1 MHAVPPGGPGD
12 PVEQLV
18 RSLIYLFVALALA
31 LDVATKAI
39 VSAHI
44 PPYGS
49 MAVVPGL
56 FNLVHAEN
64 PGIAFSFFV
73 DENSAWRNPLLIAFS
88 SAASL
93 FLIWL
98 LWSHQKAPAL
108 QRWAFALIL
117 AGALG
122 NLLDRIRHG
131 AVTDFI
137 EVHWGPHYFPAFNV
151 ADSCITIGAFLLL
164 LDVWR
169 TRAPQT
175 ESHRVP

>member
-1 MHAVPPGGPGD
+1 MRFLLYAIAAAAV
-12 PVEQLV
+12 
-18 RSLIYLFVALALA
+18 A
-31 LDVATKAI
+31 LDVATKAL
-39 VSAHI
+39 VSARI
-44 PPYGS
+44 PAYGS
-49 MAVVPGL
+49 VPVVPGW

-64 PGIAFSFFV
+64 PGIAFSFLAE
-73 DENSAWRNPLLIAFS
+73 ENGAWRNLLLIGFS
-88 SAASL
+88 SAAAV

-98 LWSHQKAPAL
+98 LWSHSKAPAV
-108 QRWAFALIL
+108 QRSAFALIL

-122 NLLDRIRHG
+122 NLQDRIRHG

-164 LDVWR
+164 VDLWR
-169 TRAPQT
+169 SRAPQT